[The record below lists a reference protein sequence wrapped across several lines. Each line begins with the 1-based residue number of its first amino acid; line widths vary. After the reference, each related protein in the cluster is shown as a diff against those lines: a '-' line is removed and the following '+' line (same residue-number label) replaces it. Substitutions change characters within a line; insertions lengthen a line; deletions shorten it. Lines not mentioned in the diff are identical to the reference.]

1 LWNVARRLPTF
12 ADRSPLVI
20 GLACLGGA
28 ILAAWAV
35 VLPRRDRWLFLAA
48 WAGFTVAQA
57 ANREAWQ
64 RYYEP
69 FVLILFALAAA
80 RLIAV
85 DSSPTTTPRETS
97 FRWANLGP
105 LLLIGLLAAI
115 AVAALR

>member
-1 LWNVARRLPTF
+1 
-12 ADRSPLVI
+12 VI
-20 GLACLGGA
+20 ALACIGGA

-69 FVLILFALAAA
+69 FVLILFALAAS
-80 RLIAV
+80 RLPAV
-85 DSSPTTTPRETS
+85 DVTPGAPRPTA

-105 LLLIGLLAAI
+105 LLLAGILAAI
-115 AVAALR
+115 TVAALQ